1 MSKTKTHQCPVC
13 GRGTLREQHVTWF
26 DKAGDPPAMVTNV
39 PATVCDW
46 CGTTTFAA
54 AVVHELQR
62 LAQERPAPSRV
73 IQVPV
78 YEFAAVG
85 AEATR

>member
-1 MSKTKTHQCPVC
+1 MSGDATNRCPVC

-26 DKAGDPPAMVTNV
+26 DKAGDPPAMVTDV

-62 LAQERPAPSRV
+62 LARERPAPSRV
-73 IQVPV
+73 VQMPV
-78 YEFAAVG
+78 YEFAAI
-85 AEATR
+85 EAKAAR